1 MELLKQE
8 LYKIFSKKHLV
19 LILALML
26 LFVYGPNFF
35 MSITDIKDEYGLTN
49 TLYNYTKP
57 FEGKITK
64 EKEDKIFS
72 IFKSN
77 KDKDKN
83 SKVTGIYER
92 IWCNYSEQKRPR
104 FVAIA
109 DVLRQA
115 DPPFYNEKLDNRP
128 HDFKGYKL
136 DELNKD
142 LKELK
147 RAGRENIYE
156 YKNKNAANN
165 MYKKLSEP
173 KFFYVESWQYIS
185 SFVNETNFTIIFI
198 MLLLGISP
206 IFSEEY
212 KTKVSTIILSS
223 KKGRSECVRAKILAA
238 IIYAIFIA
246 FICNLIGTIVITKMY
261 GIEGFNAPMQSLFEF
276 SCSPY
281 NFTIAQFYLTLF
293 FTSIIG
299 AILFVLLILLISNIT
314 KSSMMTFFISGFIF
328 VFPMLVEKLI
338 GVANVW
344 WKKPLISLSI
354 TQIFNATK
362 IYDVF
367 STINIFGQPLIYPYF
382 ILIYSIVL
390 GTLLTYILHRKLKY
404 EEIK

>member
-8 LYKIFSKKHLV
+8 LYKIFSKKYLF

-26 LFVYGPNFF
+26 LFTYGFDLVTVVRG
-35 MSITDIKDEYGLTN
+35 STDN
-49 TLYNYTKP
+49 TYNYTKP
-57 FEGKITK
+57 FEGNVTK
-64 EKEDKIFS
+64 EKEDKIYKL
-72 IFKSN
+72 FKSN
-77 KDKDKN
+77 EKKDKDSEITTIYKN
-83 SKVTGIYER
+83 M
-92 IWCNYSEQKRPR
+92 WYSYLYQTRPR
-104 FVAIA
+104 FVAIS
-109 DVLRQA
+109 DVLKEA
-115 DPPFYNEKLDNRP
+115 NPLFKNKKLDERP
-128 HDFKGYKL
+128 HDFKGYEL
-136 DELNKD
+136 NELNKN

-147 RAGRENIYE
+147 KAGKENTYE

-185 SFVNETNFTIIFI
+185 SFVNDTNFTIIFI

-328 VFPMLVEKLI
+328 VFPMLVEKFV

-362 IYDVF
+362 IYDAF
-367 STINIFGQPLIYPYF
+367 STINIFGHPLIYPYF

>member
-1 MELLKQE
+1 
-8 LYKIFSKKHLV
+8 
-19 LILALML
+19 
-26 LFVYGPNFF
+26 
-35 MSITDIKDEYGLTN
+35 
-49 TLYNYTKP
+49 
-57 FEGKITK
+57 
-64 EKEDKIFS
+64 
-72 IFKSN
+72 
-77 KDKDKN
+77 
-83 SKVTGIYER
+83 
-92 IWCNYSEQKRPR
+92 
-104 FVAIA
+104 
-109 DVLRQA
+109 
-115 DPPFYNEKLDNRP
+115 
-128 HDFKGYKL
+128 
-136 DELNKD
+136 
-142 LKELK
+142 
-147 RAGRENIYE
+147 
-156 YKNKNAANN
+156 
-165 MYKKLSEP
+165 
-173 KFFYVESWQYIS
+173 
-185 SFVNETNFTIIFI
+185 

-328 VFPMLVEKLI
+328 VFPMLVEKFI

>member
-8 LYKIFSKKHLV
+8 LYKIFSKKHLF
-19 LILALML
+19 LILALMIL
-26 LFVYGPNFF
+26 LTYGPNALIAF
-35 MSITDIKDEYGLTN
+35 KDVKSDYRPIN
-49 TLYNYTKP
+49 KVYNYTKP

-64 EKEDKIFS
+64 EKEEKIFS
-72 IFKSN
+72 VFKSN
-77 KDKDKN
+77 KDKNKDDKM
-83 SKVTGIYER
+83 TGIYEG

-104 FVAIA
+104 FVAIS
-109 DVLRQA
+109 DVLREA
-115 DPPFYNEKLDNRP
+115 DPPFYNEKLDNRT

-136 DELNKD
+136 DELNKN

-147 RAGRENIYE
+147 KAGKENTYE
-156 YKNKNAANN
+156 YKNKSAANN

-185 SFVNETNFTIIFI
+185 SFVNDTNLTIIFI

-223 KKGRSECVRAKILAA
+223 KRGRSGCVKAKILAA
-238 IIYAIFIA
+238 IIYAILIA
-246 FICNLIGTIVITKMY
+246 FICNLIGTIVVTKMY
-261 GIEGFNAPMQSLFEF
+261 GIEGLNAPMQSLFEF

-281 NFTIAQFYLTLF
+281 NFTIVQFYLTLF

-328 VFPMLVEKLI
+328 VFPMLVEKFI
-338 GVANVW
+338 GMANVW

>member
-8 LYKIFSKKHLV
+8 LYKIFSKKHLF
-19 LILALML
+19 LILALMIL
-26 LFVYGPNFF
+26 LTYGPNALIAF
-35 MSITDIKDEYGLTN
+35 KDVKSDYRPIN
-49 TLYNYTKP
+49 KVYNYTKP

-64 EKEDKIFS
+64 EKEEKIFS
-72 IFKSN
+72 VFKSN
-77 KDKDKN
+77 KDKNKDDKM
-83 SKVTGIYER
+83 TGIYEG

-104 FVAIA
+104 FVAIS
-109 DVLRQA
+109 DVLREA
-115 DPPFYNEKLDNRP
+115 DPPFYNEKLDNRT

-136 DELNKD
+136 DELNKN

-147 RAGRENIYE
+147 KAGKENTYE
-156 YKNKNAANN
+156 YKNKSAANN

-185 SFVNETNFTIIFI
+185 SFVNDTNFTIIFI
-198 MLLLGISP
+198 LLLLGISP

-223 KKGRSECVRAKILAA
+223 KRGRSGCVRAKILAA
-238 IIYAIFIA
+238 IIYAILIA
-246 FICNLIGTIVITKMY
+246 FICNLIGTIVVTKMY
-261 GIEGFNAPMQSLFEF
+261 GIEGLNAPMQSLFEF

-281 NFTIAQFYLTLF
+281 NFTIVQFYLTLF

-328 VFPMLVEKLI
+328 VFPMLVEKFI
-338 GVANVW
+338 GMANVW